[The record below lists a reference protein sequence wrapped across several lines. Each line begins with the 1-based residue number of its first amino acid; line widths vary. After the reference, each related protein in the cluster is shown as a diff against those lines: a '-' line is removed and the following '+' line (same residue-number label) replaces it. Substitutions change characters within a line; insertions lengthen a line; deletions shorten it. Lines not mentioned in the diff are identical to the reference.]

1 MQHLALLLACILSVE
16 VFIRFNF
23 LLILDSMLKVTKKVV
38 YVIPNENISDHWKE
52 IVVPAYSFKIMKLS
66 LKILL
71 ILLLILSLFVLTDYF
86 LNNFLVFT
94 FSFFGIVESIILA
107 FSYAYLKNLLQDE

>member
-1 MQHLALLLACILSVE
+1 
-16 VFIRFNF
+16 
-23 LLILDSMLKVTKKVV
+23 MLKVTKKVV

-52 IVVPAYSFKIMKLS
+52 IVVPAYSLKIMKLS

-94 FSFFGIVESIILA
+94 FSFFGIVESIILV